1 MQQKYTFGM
10 GLLLIPLIS
19 FIVWLCRQHT
29 LINYLNN
36 LFIIATICFI
46 TLFLLLIIQ
55 EGIFDATSFGFRR
68 LKYQL
73 SSKKKRTMIEDDE
86 FFNPQH
92 VKKEDYPIFDWL
104 VPLLIISLIYIIISI
119 IISLLL

>member
-1 MQQKYTFGM
+1 M

-104 VPLLIISLIYIIISI
+104 VPLLIISLIYIIISF

>member
-1 MQQKYTFGM
+1 MKQKYTFGM

-19 FIVWLCRQHT
+19 FIVWLYRQHT

-46 TLFLLLIIQ
+46 TLFLLSIIQ

-86 FFNPQH
+86 FFNPQY